1 MKKYAVWVLGI
12 VCAFQMQAQE
22 ISEEMAVK
30 AVVKQLFDGMRA
42 SDTSM
47 IRAVFHPDARMHT
60 TFINKEGN
68 PQLVE
73 GTLDKFLQQIG
84 TPHDKIYDEK
94 IWSYDIRVDGPMA
107 SVWTEYTFYL
117 GEEKLHCGV
126 NTFQMVKTDT
136 GWQILQIT
144 DTRRRE
150 GCKTE
155 TTDWEMEINTLL
167 DNWHLAAA
175 KADEDTFFGSMT
187 ADAIYIGTD
196 ASERWLRD
204 ELKEWSKEYFARDS
218 AWAFTAKER
227 QVHLSDDG
235 QYAWWNETLDTWMGI
250 CRGSGVLQLTAEGW
264 KIKQYHLSIT
274 VPNDK
279 VKAFLELVGK

>member
-1 MKKYAVWVLGI
+1 MKKYVCLVLLIGF
-12 VCAFQMQAQE
+12 VFQLKAQDQ
-22 ISEEMAVK
+22 SEEAAVK
-30 AVVKQLFDGMRA
+30 AAIEQLFDGMRA
-42 SDTSM
+42 SDSSM
-47 IRAVFHPDARMHT
+47 IRAVFLPEARMHT
-60 TFINKEGN
+60 TFINKEGK

-73 GTLDKFLQQIG
+73 GTLEKFLQQIG
-84 TPHDKIYDEK
+84 TPHDKVYDEK
-94 IWSYDIRVDGPMA
+94 IWGYDIRVDGPMA
-107 SVWTEYTFYL
+107 SAWTEYTFYL

-126 NTFQMVKTDT
+126 NTFQMVKTEE
-136 GWQILQIT
+136 GWKILQIT

-155 TTDWEMEINTLL
+155 MTDWETEINTLL
-167 DNWHLAAA
+167 DAWHLAAA

-204 ELKEWSKEYFARDS
+204 ELKEWSKEYFDRDS
-218 AWAFTAKER
+218 AWAFTATER

-235 QYAWWNETLDTWMGI
+235 QYAWWNESLDTWMGV
-250 CRGSGVLQLTAEGW
+250 CRGSGMLQLTADGW
-264 KIKQYHLSIT
+264 KIKQYHLSVT

-279 VKAFLELVGK
+279 IKQFIKLVK